1 MWKWLMHRAQL
12 QANTKKYRRPW
23 YTGIASGQQLTRV
36 WQAIW
41 HICTWW
47 LPVVTRL
54 FSICDRSNCIRI
66 IFNVWVCGTQKVQC
80 MTYKVRLHAIK
91 QVYTAKRIWRAG
103 LPGRPEHG
111 QGCQH
116 RHPPA
121 GPRAVAG
128 AQCGAHPCEA
138 AASTAFSVTPSGKL
152 GFIAAGIMFYV

>member
-1 MWKWLMHRAQL
+1 MSHDYSPFAIE
-12 QANTKKYRRPW
+12 A
-23 YTGIASGQQLTRV
+23 IASESSSMFGSAALTV
-36 WQAIW
+36 IPFK
-41 HICTWW
+41 
-47 LPVVTRL
+47 L
-54 FSICDRSNCIRI
+54 
-66 IFNVWVCGTQKVQC
+66 KVQC

-91 QVYTAKRIWRAG
+91 QVCTAKRIWSAG

-152 GFIAAGIMFYV
+152 GCIAASITFPEMYISGITFPAMYI